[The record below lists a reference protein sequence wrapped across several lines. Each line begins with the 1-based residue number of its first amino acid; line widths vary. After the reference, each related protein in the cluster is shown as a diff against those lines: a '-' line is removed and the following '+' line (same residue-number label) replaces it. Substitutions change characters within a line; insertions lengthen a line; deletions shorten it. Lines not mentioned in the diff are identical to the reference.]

1 MRRRTR
7 RTFAT
12 TLGAALVGAMF
23 ATPTAA
29 SSFET
34 FPIEHTYPVVNPCTG
49 EWTMLTLSGVV
60 HVREQLTPGG
70 TFQLLERFDV
80 TWTTDDGFAG
90 TARQVGTVTDRD
102 PGTFDDLVEH
112 VTVHFIG
119 RDGSGAVAQ
128 SRELFVRNVRDGDA
142 VVHRHRLDGRCT
154 GHR

>member
-12 TLGAALVGAMF
+12 TLGAALIGAMF

-29 SSFET
+29 SSSET
-34 FPIEHTYPVVNPCTG
+34 FPIEDTYPVINPCTG

-60 HVREQLTPGG
+60 HVREQLTSGG
-70 TFQLLERFDV
+70 TFHVLERFDV
-80 TWTTDDGFAG
+80 TWTTEDGFAG
-90 TARQVGTVTDRD
+90 TARQVGTVTDRA

-112 VTVHFIG
+112 VTLHFIG

-128 SRELFVRNVRDGDA
+128 SRERFVRNVRDGDLI
-142 VVHRHRLDGRCT
+142 VHLSRLDARCT
-154 GHR
+154 GRR

>member
-1 MRRRTR
+1 MRCKARRI
-7 RTFAT
+7 FAT
-12 TLGAALVGAMF
+12 TLGAALVGVALT
-23 ATPTAA
+23 TPAAA

-34 FPIEHTYPVVNPCTG
+34 FPIDHAYPVVNVCTG

-60 HVREQLTPGG
+60 HVRERMTPGG

-128 SRELFVRNVRDGDA
+128 SRELFVLNLRDGDA
-142 VVHRHRLDGRCT
+142 IVYRHRLDGRCT